1 MKAVHGVL
9 YYPDYTQ
16 DKLTSQIE
24 KFNGDTHKLLALQL
38 KQSIDRRPLDQF
50 EGQSRQ
56 KQFQKR

>member
-24 KFNGDTHKLLALQL
+24 KFNGDTHKLLAL
-38 KQSIDRRPLDQF
+38 
-50 EGQSRQ
+50 
-56 KQFQKR
+56 